1 MLAQPRQEVG
11 APPTWRLRDSD
22 TAFCPHYHQAVEI
35 VGRRWAGAVIR
46 ALLAGVTR
54 FNEIAAVCAGLS
66 HRVLAQRLRDLEADG
81 ILVRIVHAEMPV
93 RIEYRLTAKGEALA
107 GAVIA
112 LTEWAEQWLRDE
124 PADEERAAEV

>member
-1 MLAQPRQEVG
+1 VPAHRRQENR
-11 APPTWRLRDSD
+11 PRPTSRLRDSD

-54 FNEIAAVCAGLS
+54 FNEIAAVCRGLS

-81 ILVRIVHAEMPV
+81 IVVRVVHAEMPV
-93 RIEYRLTAKGEALA
+93 RIEYHLTAKGEALA
-107 GAVIA
+107 GVVIA
-112 LTEWAEQWLRDE
+112 LSEWAEQWLRGE
-124 PADEERAAEV
+124 PTDQERAAEV